1 MALLLHP
8 KSILMKK
15 KILIVDNNSN
25 LLEVLELLLKNSY
38 DTISTLN
45 RTQAVDMA
53 SEQIPDLILLGI
65 VLPTMEGLEIAHMIR
80 EYSKIHYT
88 PILAMTARSNS
99 ISEKPCVFS
108 GCDDFIAKPFSY
120 DQLLTQI
127 EKLLDPHSDPYP
139 YPKAVFPHISV

>member
-8 KSILMKK
+8 KSLIMKK

-53 SEQIPDLILLGI
+53 SEQIPDLILN
-65 VLPTMEGLEIAHMIR
+65 TTR
-80 EYSKIHYT
+80 YRT
-88 PILAMTARSNS
+88 PDNGRTRNC
-99 ISEKPCVFS
+99 P
-108 GCDDFIAKPFSY
+108 Y
-120 DQLLTQI
+120 D
-127 EKLLDPHSDPYP
+127 S
-139 YPKAVFPHISV
+139 